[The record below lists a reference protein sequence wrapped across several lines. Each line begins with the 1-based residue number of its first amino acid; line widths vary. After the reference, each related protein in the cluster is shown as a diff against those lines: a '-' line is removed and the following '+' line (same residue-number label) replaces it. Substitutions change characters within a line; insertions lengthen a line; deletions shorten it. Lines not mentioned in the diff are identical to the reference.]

1 MEDIVHR
8 YQKIYNLNDLLIND
22 IDRYMNIVK

>member
-8 YQKIYNLNDLLIND
+8 YQKIYNLNELLIND